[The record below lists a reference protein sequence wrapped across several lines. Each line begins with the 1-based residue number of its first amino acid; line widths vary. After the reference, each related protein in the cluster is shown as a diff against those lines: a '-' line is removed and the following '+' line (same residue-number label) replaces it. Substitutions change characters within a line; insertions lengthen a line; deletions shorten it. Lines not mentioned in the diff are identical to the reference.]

1 VTKLIGDGRPWSSPP
16 DKVHAGGMATLVNA
30 GNGFRHMIGWDW
42 GMGMG
47 NAGLV
52 VPPAVCPRQDSNLR
66 TLFRRPEQ
74 YR

>member
-1 VTKLIGDGRPWSSPP
+1 
-16 DKVHAGGMATLVNA
+16 
-30 GNGFRHMIGWDW
+30 MIGWDW